1 MLDVVDLNYHCVTF
15 FVCVCVFTLFE
26 GISLHDPLLLYGE
39 CEPEKIRSFYP
50 VSFRVFL
57 DFRSKVVGSLD
68 FCLIYLKN
76 CFYLF
81 VSFLQLSIVSLFF
94 LLNIRFQCV
103 CICM

>member
-1 MLDVVDLNYHCVTF
+1 M
-15 FVCVCVFTLFE
+15 CVFTLFE

-81 VSFLQLSIVSLFF
+81 VSFLQLSIVSLLFIKHT
-94 LLNIRFQCV
+94 LSVCV
-103 CICM
+103 CIVNFRLLPAQLLFITQ

>member
-50 VSFRVFL
+50 VSFRA
-57 DFRSKVVGSLD
+57 
-68 FCLIYLKN
+68 FC
-76 CFYLF
+76 F
-81 VSFLQLSIVSLFF
+81 
-94 LLNIRFQCV
+94 
-103 CICM
+103 